1 MVDGDIIVNMREKD
15 YDELAGRGSAK
26 VLGVKQRIVVD
37 GTGNPVIIK
46 PQIRPLNPN
55 SSNFNQA
62 RTNATRCFELLY
74 EDSISDVTG
83 LIERQVEYVCMP
95 LLHSGG
101 IPRAAHFNDLMT
113 RFMHAT
119 RGKTSRGNN
128 LNAFLRTPVAY
139 NMLNCLTF
147 YIFLHI
153 GKSNRDAFVAV
164 QRQIARSDTL
174 RKQYDM
180 YLVAGTLRLLGEAGP
195 MPKALFRKIVRE
207 YLLDKRKVK
216 YLQRDN
222 VTKELADLQKELNKR
237 GFFRRQLNKTPFFGQ
252 KFGKAEEVDYNS
264 SNSMKKKLQRTFVS
278 KGIQKLAGL
287 NFGVSTKQNKKVLNI
302 QSGRKNLR

>member
-1 MVDGDIIVNMREKD
+1 MK
-15 YDELAGRGSAK
+15 
-26 VLGVKQRIVVD
+26 
-37 GTGNPVIIK
+37 
-46 PQIRPLNPN
+46 
-55 SSNFNQA
+55 
-62 RTNATRCFELLY
+62 CFDLLY
-74 EDSISDVTG
+74 EDSISDITG

-164 QRQIARSDTL
+164 QQQMARSDTL

-207 YLLDKRKVK
+207 YLLEKRKVK

-222 VTKELADLQKELNKR
+222 VTKELADLQKELNKY
-237 GFFRRQLNKTPFFGQ
+237 GFFSRMFFGRQ
-252 KFGKAEEVDYNS
+252 KLGKAKDVRYNS
-264 SNSMKKKLQRTFVS
+264 SNSIGKKIQRSILSTGMQKRLKMNVGVS
-278 KGIQKLAGL
+278 KEKNEKL
-287 NFGVSTKQNKKVLNI
+287 LNI
-302 QSGRKNLR
+302 RSGRKNLGE